1 MSVTPTV
8 EGMSCDGCEQT
19 VEEALRDVDGV
30 ESVAVDRTNTS
41 ATVDGE
47 AEPRVLVTAVEN
59 ADYTANQHPG
69 GRYVDF
75 LPT

>member
-30 ESVAVDRTNTS
+30 ESVAVDRTNNS

-47 AEPRVLVTAVEN
+47 AEPRVLVTAVGD
-59 ADYTANQHPG
+59 AGYTANQHPG

-75 LPT
+75 PPT

>member
-1 MSVTPTV
+1 MSVTLTV

-19 VEEALRDVDGV
+19 VEALRDVDGV
-30 ESVAVDRTNTS
+30 ESVAVDRTNNS

-47 AEPRVLVTAVEN
+47 AEPRVLVTAVED
-59 ADYTANQHPG
+59 AGYTANQHPG